1 MDIILASASPRR
13 LEIFNKNGYDVTVM
27 PAEVEENLPEGIMP
41 QDAVMFLALKKALSI
56 EERLRSEGREEAA
69 RIVAADTVVW
79 KDEILGK
86 PEDEADA
93 RRMLTHLNGKTHSV
107 YTGTAVIDYKGS
119 LRTVFYDRTEVEFV
133 EYSDEDIDAYIKS
146 GEPMDKAGAYAIQG
160 GFATYIKEFRGSY
173 LNVVGFPWEKYEKV
187 IMDNN

>member
-1 MDIILASASPRR
+1 MEIILASASPRR

-27 PAEVEENLPEGIMP
+27 PAEVEENIPEGIRP
-41 QDAVMFLALKKALSI
+41 QDAVLFLALKKALSI
-56 EERLRSEGREEAA
+56 EERLKAEGRDAPA

-93 RRMLTHLNGKTHSV
+93 RRMLTLLNGETHQV
-107 YTGTAVIDYKGS
+107 YTGTAVIDYKGG
-119 LRTVFYDRTEVEFV
+119 LRTVFYDCTDVEFV
-133 EYSDEDIDAYIKS
+133 RYTDDDIEAYIRS

-160 GFATYIKEFRGSY
+160 GFAPYIREFRGSY
-173 LNVVGFPWEKYEKV
+173 LNVVGFPWEKYETIV
-187 IMDNN
+187 IEEH